1 MSVATDTIE
10 LISSLDRRRVVIGRH
25 RECAQLTDLVAHV
38 RDGRSQVLV
47 LRGEAGM
54 GKTALLGY
62 LNENAAGCSLI
73 TVGGV
78 ESEMELA
85 YAGLHQLCIPLF
97 AHLDHIPG
105 PQRNALQT
113 AFGLVDHGA
122 PDPFLIGL
130 ALLSLLSEAS
140 RQRPVI
146 CTVDDAQWLDR
157 ASVHAVAFAARR
169 LAAEPVGIVFAER
182 EPGGEQDLRFLPELR
197 ISGLA
202 DDDARALLT
211 SGVTGPLDD
220 RVRDRIVAETRGNP
234 LALLELPRGLT
245 PEQIAGGFGLSG
257 FGALTGRI
265 EESYRRRLASMPTAT
280 RRLLVLAAAEP
291 GQDAVLIWRAAGHL
305 GVKMQ
310 DAEPAAADG
319 LVEFAG
325 QVRFCHPLARSTVYK
340 AAPPE
345 ERRAAHRALA
355 DATSPD
361 IDPER
366 RAWHR
371 AHAVAGLDEDVA
383 AELERSAARAQA
395 RGGIA
400 AAAAF
405 HERAAELTPDPARR
419 SARALVAAWA
429 KYQAASPERALRL
442 LAIADTGAPDE
453 LTRTQIER
461 VRAQVS
467 SRLAPAQ
474 GSSLLVAAKRL
485 EPLDVQ
491 LARETYRDAFYA
503 AHVAGRLGRESG
515 LRDVAA
521 AVGAKA
527 SPLRSGN
534 VYDRLLCGLA
544 TVIAEGYEAGA
555 ALAQEA
561 VTTVRSTDMST
572 ETAITWLPLAT
583 RVALDVWDH
592 EGAHE
597 LSTRMIAIAR
607 DCGALNLLPT
617 ALMLEAGYQLFAGD
631 LVAAA
636 SMAEECEL
644 IGEAT
649 LVPKPAYGMLMV
661 AAWRGHEQQVAAIID
676 GATEQ
681 ATTRG
686 EGQWFTTTAWAESV
700 LFNGLGRYDEALV
713 AAERGSEC
721 PDELGIANW
730 SMVELIEAAARSGV
744 PDRATE
750 AMARLSDMAEACGS
764 RWVLGVAARSRA
776 MLAKGDSAE
785 QSYRAAIDYLGP
797 TGLRTELARARLVYG
812 EWLRRENRRV
822 DAREQLRLAHDM
834 FSTDGS
840 EAFATRARRELLA
853 TGETVRRRV
862 PGAETQLT
870 EQETQI
876 ARLAVDGHTNPQIAT
891 QLFISPRTVEWH
903 LRKIFGK
910 LGINSRRELH
920 EALRNQ
926 IRTTDQ

>member
-1 MSVATDTIE
+1 
-10 LISSLDRRRVVIGRH
+10 
-25 RECAQLTDLVAHV
+25 
-38 RDGRSQVLV
+38 
-47 LRGEAGM
+47 
-54 GKTALLGY
+54 
-62 LNENAAGCSLI
+62 
-73 TVGGV
+73 
-78 ESEMELA
+78 
-85 YAGLHQLCIPLF
+85 
-97 AHLDHIPG
+97 
-105 PQRNALQT
+105 
-113 AFGLVDHGA
+113 
-122 PDPFLIGL
+122 
-130 ALLSLLSEAS
+130 
-140 RQRPVI
+140 
-146 CTVDDAQWLDR
+146 
-157 ASVHAVAFAARR
+157 
-169 LAAEPVGIVFAER
+169 
-182 EPGGEQDLRFLPELR
+182 
-197 ISGLA
+197 
-202 DDDARALLT
+202 
-211 SGVTGPLDD
+211 
-220 RVRDRIVAETRGNP
+220 
-234 LALLELPRGLT
+234 
-245 PEQIAGGFGLSG
+245 
-257 FGALTGRI
+257 
-265 EESYRRRLASMPTAT
+265 
-280 RRLLVLAAAEP
+280 
-291 GQDAVLIWRAAGHL
+291 
-305 GVKMQ
+305 MQ